1 MNRQE
6 FINEV
11 IEYASAY
18 DKEEA
23 IVKVNQ
29 LTSKEYECIEFVY
42 NYHPCVDNVTGKKQ
56 VAMLFVEFGLRVFSD
71 MKPTAD
77 NAKKIETELFKM
89 RRELEQLECEYGNL
103 KNINL

>member
-11 IEYASAY
+11 VEYASAY

-23 IVKVNQ
+23 TVRIKQ

-56 VAMLFVEFGLRVFSD
+56 VAMLFVEFGLRVFLD
-71 MKPTAD
+71 MKPTAV
-77 NAKKIETELFKM
+77 NAKSIETELLEM
-89 RRELEQLECEYGNL
+89 RRNVENLECEYGNL
-103 KNINL
+103 KNAKL